1 MKDILRDLE
10 EHRDTLTDPESFS
23 ILTEAYS
30 VSEIKLEFELP
41 EDVVVSFDK
50 RAKAQIIIVDVSLPA
65 KKEILW
71 NHFNRKTQQMNNEN
85 KKLVAILDK
94 ATRNGWTC
102 SLKTSKQCNQGN
114 TLIML
119 MTTRLYNRVTAEAD
133 AELEEEKPGAAG
145 RKKSD
150 ETPINAND
158 VMDSNVENKEPPQKK
173 QRTAGTRK
181 RTRNSDKKKAVGVTT
196 QWTSPR
202 KQKLVSYGP

>member
-1 MKDILRDLE
+1 MKLFFQVASAATSTKVNNAKSFESKIKIVRPKSRTKSPSEKPPKLPQQKAKDILRDLE

-23 ILTEAYS
+23 ILDEATS
-30 VSEIKLEFELP
+30 VSSIKLEFELP
-41 EDVVVSFDK
+41 EDVGVSFDK
-50 RAKAQIIIVDVSLPA
+50 QAKAQIIIVDVSLPA

-119 MTTRLYNRVTAEAD
+119 MTTKLYNRVTAEAD
-133 AELEEEKPGAAG
+133 A
-145 RKKSD
+145 
-150 ETPINAND
+150 
-158 VMDSNVENKEPPQKK
+158 
-173 QRTAGTRK
+173 
-181 RTRNSDKKKAVGVTT
+181 
-196 QWTSPR
+196 
-202 KQKLVSYGP
+202 